1 MEKQR
6 RRTARKGGGEGL
18 FPEKKGRKSRSRLK
32 LPKWDENTG
41 IANLDPDEVA
51 FIAEERAERLE
62 RGWSQEELA
71 SRAEVSRGCVRH
83 LEERRSGPTLRVA
96 VRIVRAFG
104 KELDTFLDAG
114 RHRIHAGLTGLFPL
128 EMLSCL

>member
-1 MEKQR
+1 M
-6 RRTARKGGGEGL
+6 
-18 FPEKKGRKSRSRLK
+18 GRDSGKSRLRLPEAEGK
-32 LPKWDENTG
+32 MST
-41 IANLDPDEVA
+41 INLDADEEA

-96 VRIVRAFG
+96 IRIVRAFG

-114 RHRIHAGLTGLFPL
+114 RHRIHVGLTSLFPL